1 MSPPFDGWPGSV
13 LRVAELRE
21 PKTKRRASVTAP
33 LRRVGARL
41 SGNAAYPVD
50 ADIILVALAEA
61 IDRGEM
67 SELAEA
73 VPVCHAYAVKVGAL
87 LRVTKPKDR
96 AKAAHDRAL
105 ASVERALAKS
115 ERAHP
120 RGLMKATQAS
130 VAIALYTLKPGAQ
143 LNLEGWWV
151 RLRERCIGN
160 RVPVWSAIDVLDDA
174 LGASGVPSALLKRFA
189 ESRARAARVR
199 TKVGKTR

>member
-1 MSPPFDGWPGSV
+1 
-13 LRVAELRE
+13 VAEPRE
-21 PKTKRRASVTAP
+21 PKTKRRASLTAP

-87 LRVTKPKDR
+87 LPVAKPKDR

-105 ASVERALAKS
+105 AAVERTLAKS

-120 RGLMKATQAS
+120 RGLMKATEAS
-130 VAIALYTLKPGAQ
+130 VTAALYTLKPGAQ
-143 LNLEGWWV
+143 LNLEDWWIS
-151 RLRERCIGN
+151 LRERCIGK
-160 RVPVWSAIDVLDDA
+160 RVPVWNAVDVLDDA
-174 LGASGVPSALLKRFA
+174 LIASGVPYGVLKRFA
-189 ESRARAARVR
+189 ESRARALRAR
-199 TKVGKTR
+199 TKTAKTR